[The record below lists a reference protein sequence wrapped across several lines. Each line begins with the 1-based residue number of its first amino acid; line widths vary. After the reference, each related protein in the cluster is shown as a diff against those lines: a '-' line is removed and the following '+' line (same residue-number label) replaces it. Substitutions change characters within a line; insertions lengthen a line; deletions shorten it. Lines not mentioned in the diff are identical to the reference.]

1 MKPCDPDSTCNAT
14 PAVQPRLVK
23 YVGFGLPEILRHM
36 GPGVPVWWSFSTIP
50 HWEKNTGS
58 AFGGTTALQADQ
70 DESFAT
76 VPRGGPLVFDI
87 CAQVAVL
94 GLGRTCEIW
103 ARIPSHRSCF
113 VPTMIPVILSYALS
127 GERMLLLSWVGLC
140 LAFSPS
146 FPQTDQSLVRHHAS
160 RVISRSDSTS
170 GLHLEMRKLSLILTA
185 YVFALMWIVTI
196 LNGLERSLWD
206 HPHR

>member
-1 MKPCDPDSTCNAT
+1 
-14 PAVQPRLVK
+14 
-23 YVGFGLPEILRHM
+23 
-36 GPGVPVWWSFSTIP
+36 
-50 HWEKNTGS
+50 
-58 AFGGTTALQADQ
+58 
-70 DESFAT
+70 
-76 VPRGGPLVFDI
+76 
-87 CAQVAVL
+87 
-94 GLGRTCEIW
+94 
-103 ARIPSHRSCF
+103 
-113 VPTMIPVILSYALS
+113 MIPVILSYALS
-127 GERMLLLSWVGLC
+127 GERMLLLSWVGLY

-185 YVFALMWIVTI
+185 YIFALMWIVTI